1 MNETS
6 STRVTTRTRKVL
18 FGVAALILI
27 VAGGVAVW
35 TTTCP
40 CNRTPG
46 FMLLGEMQTTPVTDW
61 RFVNDI
67 PLCQIQMYAG
77 IMPHAVNL
85 NCMATPDGQLY
96 LSCSACE
103 TKFWGRHVEDNERGR
118 LRVNGKV
125 YRVVFSKVTDPAELD
140 RAWAARVK
148 KLQVYGEEPYNPT
161 PPPDAKRPKNWG
173 TFHLRSVTD

>member
-1 MNETS
+1 MNETP
-6 STRVTTRTRKVL
+6 STRVTTRTRTVL

-27 VAGGVAVW
+27 VAGGVALW

>member
-1 MNETS
+1 MAETQ
-6 STRVTTRTRKVL
+6 VTRKTTHTRMILVGL
-18 FGVAALILI
+18 VALLI
-27 VAGGVAVW
+27 VLAGGVAVW

-46 FMLLGEMQTTPVTDW
+46 FMLLGDMQETPVTDW
-61 RFVNDI
+61 NFVNDI
-67 PLCQIQMYAG
+67 PLCQIQIYVG

-103 TKFWGRHVEDNERGR
+103 GKFWGRNVADNEHGR
-118 LRVNGKV
+118 LRLNGRV
-125 YRVVFSKVTDPAELD
+125 YPVVFTRVTDVAELD

-161 PPPDAKRPKNWG
+161 PPPDAKRPPTWA
-173 TFHLRSVTD
+173 TFHLRSAVD